1 MSNSIAL
8 LLSIFSGLALMG
20 FHASAADIIA
30 TSLIVDASLA
40 PLTAVVAHQHGRS
53 APRWAIAGFI
63 FGAWALAAI
72 LILISVRI
80 TRRRDNFPHTPDAA

>member
-1 MSNSIAL
+1 MSETIALILSIA
-8 LLSIFSGLALMG
+8 SGLALIG
-20 FHASAADIIA
+20 FHASTANVIA

-40 PLTAVVAHQHGRS
+40 PLTAVIAYQHGRS
-53 APRWAIAGFI
+53 ALRWAVAGFA

-80 TRRRDNFPHTPDAA
+80 TRRRDDFPHTPDAA